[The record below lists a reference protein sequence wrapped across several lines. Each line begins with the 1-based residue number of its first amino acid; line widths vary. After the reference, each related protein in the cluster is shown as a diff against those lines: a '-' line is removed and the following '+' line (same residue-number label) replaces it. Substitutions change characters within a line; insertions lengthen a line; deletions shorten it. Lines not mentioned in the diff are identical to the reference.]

1 MSICNVGRPYI
12 TSLLTIVK
20 TRTNVEILIGQ
31 NSDYRMV
38 GEMNSAVSPVDF
50 DRMLNGLDRIYSE
63 FARACGLSDCAYWML
78 VDTSAAGGSVAVSRL
93 TSEWFYSK
101 QTINSAIK
109 TLRARGLATL
119 EFAEGSRKNKVVRLT
134 EEGVRFAKRYALPAQ
149 KAEQQAFEALE
160 PWEQRE
166 IMRLVGKFSHVLNEE
181 CEAFKRQVAAE
192 NEADDK
198 SEGETCDS

>member
-1 MSICNVGRPYI
+1 MA
-12 TSLLTIVK
+12 
-20 TRTNVEILIGQ
+20 
-31 NSDYRMV
+31 
-38 GEMNSAVSPVDF
+38 GEMNNAVSLVDF

-78 VDTSAAGGSVAVSRL
+78 VDTSTAGGSIAVSRL

-109 TLRARGLATL
+109 TLTARGLATL
-119 EFAEGSRKNKVVRLT
+119 EFAEGSRKNMVVRLT
-134 EEGVRFAKRYALPAQ
+134 EEGVQFAKRYALPAQ

-160 PWEQRE
+160 PWEQCE

-181 CEAFKRQVAAE
+181 CEAFKQQMAAE
-192 NEADDK
+192 SQVEK
-198 SEGETCDS
+198 QEEGETCDS

>member
-1 MSICNVGRPYI
+1 
-12 TSLLTIVK
+12 
-20 TRTNVEILIGQ
+20 
-31 NSDYRMV
+31 MV
-38 GEMNSAVSPVDF
+38 GEMNSAVSLVDF
-50 DRMLNGLDRIYSE
+50 DRMLNGLDRVYSE

-160 PWEQRE
+160 LWEQRE
-166 IMRLVGKFSHVLNEE
+166 IMRLIGKFSQVLGDE
-181 CEAFKRQVAAE
+181 CDAFKQHIAAE
-192 NEADDK
+192 SQAENQG
-198 SEGETCDS
+198 EGESCDC

>member
-1 MSICNVGRPYI
+1 
-12 TSLLTIVK
+12 
-20 TRTNVEILIGQ
+20 
-31 NSDYRMV
+31 MV

-63 FARACGLSDCAYWML
+63 FARTCGLSDCAYWML

-109 TLRARGLATL
+109 TLTARGLATL
-119 EFAEGSRKNKVVRLT
+119 EFAEGSRKNKVVCLT
-134 EEGVRFAKRYALPAQ
+134 EEGGRFAERYASPAQ
-149 KAEQQAFEALE
+149 EAERQAFEALE

-192 NEADDK
+192 NEADVRG
-198 SEGETCDS
+198 EGETCDS

>member
-1 MSICNVGRPYI
+1 
-12 TSLLTIVK
+12 
-20 TRTNVEILIGQ
+20 
-31 NSDYRMV
+31 
-38 GEMNSAVSPVDF
+38 MNSEVSLVDF
-50 DRMLNGLDRIYSE
+50 DQMLNGLDRIYSE

-119 EFAEGSRKNKVVRLT
+119 EFAEGSRKNKVLRLT
-134 EEGVRFAKRYALPAQ
+134 EEGVQFAKRYALPAQ

-181 CEAFKRQVAAE
+181 CEAFKQQIAAE
-192 NEADDK
+192 SQVENQE
-198 SEGETCDS
+198 EGETCDS